1 MTPDAL
7 INRLTEALLAALNL
21 PGDDG
26 TYGRIYSAI
35 QNVDEVDTPDPH
47 LQAVFIVE
55 AVEADL
61 GLGLDEVAFDAALAA
76 VMALLPT
83 KAELELRWRQADNA
97 RAQTAL
103 RHELAPDAHLEA
115 AYEDRVNGGGL
126 VDFD

>member
-1 MTPDAL
+1 MTTDAL
-7 INRLTEALLAALNL
+7 IDRLTETLLSVLGL
-21 PGDDG
+21 PGDEA
-26 TYGRIYSAI
+26 TYARVYAAV
-35 QNVDEVDTPDPH
+35 QNVDEVEGPDPR

-61 GLGLDEVAFDAALAA
+61 GLGLDEVAFDAAMAA

-83 KAELELRWRQADNA
+83 KAELELRWRQADNT

-126 VDFD
+126 VDLD